1 LVTYSK
7 ADMLRFPSREMFG
20 QLVESAF
27 NVGKGKVRVEYWA
40 CCLEQHE
47 HTSGQHYHVSVKLS
61 GHKRWNPVRI
71 HLLENHGINV
81 NFSESNASYYTA
93 YKYVCKWDTDVFT
106 SENHPHLK
114 EIGSP
119 KTKKCMH
126 AYIENSQKRR
136 SANVSN
142 ATTEGACSTPKT
154 KRLSC
159 VDVSDFIVKHNVKT
173 ETELF
178 AQASLQKEAGKK
190 DLANF
195 VMSRSSKALQDVI
208 GNTWEMQGVAS
219 DSDSQ
224 LVDIEQFCCKKDDN
238 VPLRIDTTFNVCEL
252 WLTDTFYRNKRIVLE
267 SSGNSPVFFG
277 HPCFT

>member
-1 LVTYSK
+1 
-7 ADMLRFPSREMFG
+7 MFG

-178 AQASLQKEAGKK
+178 AQASLQKEAG
-190 DLANF
+190 
-195 VMSRSSKALQDVI
+195 
-208 GNTWEMQGVAS
+208 
-219 DSDSQ
+219 
-224 LVDIEQFCCKKDDN
+224 
-238 VPLRIDTTFNVCEL
+238 
-252 WLTDTFYRNKRIVLE
+252 
-267 SSGNSPVFFG
+267 
-277 HPCFT
+277 